1 MSFKSRLKEFIQS
14 QNLRVLAF
22 EKSINA
28 SNGYVNSLTKG
39 ISTKKYIIINQKYP
53 NLNMDWLLTG
63 VGTMLVS
70 DKPSTTPEITESTT
84 MQIPLVNQYAQAGY
98 LNGFG
103 DQEWVGDLPKIPWI
117 LEDNPENFLSFEV
130 RGDSMDDASSESLI
144 EGDLMLCKNLPQD
157 YWSTKLLIHKW
168 DFVIVHKEQGVLVKR
183 ISEHNTKTGDLT
195 LHSLNT
201 YYEDVIINI
210 KDVAKLFTIKD
221 YRRSMRR

>member
-1 MSFKSRLKEFIQS
+1 MKVADIKSFRKKHKLTQEKFSQLLGITKRSVANYEKGLKIPQARIDFI
-14 QNLRVLAF
+14 
-22 EKSINA
+22 KSIMM
-28 SNGYVNSLTKG
+28 SYEDSL
-39 ISTKKYIIINQKYP
+39 N
-53 NLNMDWLLTG
+53 
-63 VGTMLVS
+63 
-70 DKPSTTPEITESTT
+70 TPEITESAT
-84 MQIPLVNQYAQAGY
+84 MQIPLVNQYAHAGY

-195 LHSLNT
+195 LHSLNAH
-201 YYEDVIINI
+201 YEDVIINI